1 MTKQPV
7 VVSWSTAFIGRVVRR
22 LRVLLTRRESV
33 QTRAALAQFENEGGA
48 TAGRPALTPEVTSS
62 RSDK

>member
-7 VVSWSTAFIGRVVRR
+7 VVSWSIAFIGRVLRR
-22 LRVLLTRRESV
+22 LRVLLSRRESV
-33 QTRAALAQFENEGGA
+33 QARAALAQFENEGGA
-48 TAGRPALTPEVTSS
+48 IARRPALTPDVTSS